1 MRWDYNGEWMDKV
14 LLLLGHSDGL
24 RNRTGHGE
32 RISGIQVILN
42 EIEMMILSVTLHLK
56 LIMLVY

>member
-1 MRWDYNGEWMDKV
+1 MDKV
-14 LLLLGHSDGL
+14 LLLSGHSDGL

-32 RISGIQVILN
+32 RISGTQVILN

>member
-1 MRWDYNGEWMDKV
+1 MDKV
-14 LLLLGHSDGL
+14 LLLSGHSDGL